1 MTLPA
6 LAFPLS
12 ANAIASRVRSKPKVR
27 IDDRTQCTRVVER
40 GELAQLGATGVH
52 EEELVAHA
60 EFLGRFADL
69 ATEERQHELERFGCA
84 ELFGESGVGWTGD
97 ADRQTS
103 GLEHGKR
110 LEQVL
115 PAEGVHDEVVARE
128 DLSEILLWCSR

>member
-12 ANAIASRVRSKPKVR
+12 ANAIASRVWSKPKVR
-27 IDDRTQCTRVVER
+27 VDDRAQCTCVVEP

-60 EFLGRFADL
+60 EFLGGSADL
-69 ATEERQHELERFGCA
+69 VAEERQHELERFGCA
-84 ELFGESGVGWTGD
+84 ELLGESGVGWTGD
-97 ADRQTS
+97 ADRQAS
-103 GLEHGKR
+103 GLEHGER

-115 PAEGVHDEVVARE
+115 PAEGVHHQVIARE
-128 DLSEILLWCSR
+128 DLGESSWCSR